1 MHKESLNKSDA
12 ERKVLDDVRA
22 KAPLQQKR
30 RTDAVAAAARKAA
43 ADSSD
48 KTSSSS
54 SPQAPVTS
62 PLKHSASSPDRV
74 KVVVILI
81 KISVQLHKKQGM
93 YVRARRAVCQLLLI
107 LLHVIIPRHR
117 FPMPGDKYPFDN
129 RTC

>member
-30 RTDAVAAAARKAA
+30 RTDAVARKAA
-43 ADSSD
+43 VDSSD

-54 SPQAPVTS
+54 SSPQVPVTS

-74 KVVVILI
+74 KFVHVVKV
-81 KISVQLHKKQGM
+81 SVQLHMYM
-93 YVRARRAVCQLLLI
+93 YV
-107 LLHVIIPRHR
+107 HVEQ
-117 FPMPGDKYPFDN
+117 FV
-129 RTC
+129 

>member
-30 RTDAVAAAARKAA
+30 RTDAIAAAAAAASRKAA
-43 ADSSD
+43 VDSSD

-54 SPQAPVTS
+54 SSPLAPVTS

-74 KVVVILI
+74 KAVVILI
-81 KISVQLHKKQGM
+81 KISVQLHACM
-93 YVRARRAVCQLLLI
+93 YAHVEWFVSSLI
-107 LLHVIIPRHR
+107 DCIACHHPEAWLPHAQRPIP
-117 FPMPGDKYPFDN
+117 F
-129 RTC
+129 